1 MNQLLWRGRSTHTNA
16 TAAAASSARCV
27 LQHNFHTP
35 FMVSNN
41 PQHSVRVTRT
51 ALNAC
56 MLVKHFKSNLS
67 GDEQRERLTFFS
79 HFSISFNNLNVLF
92 YNLLLLLVLI
102 ILTLIEVLHVSFL

>member
-41 PQHSVRVTRT
+41 PQHSGRVT

-56 MLVKHFKSNLS
+56 MLGKHFKSNLS
-67 GDEQRERLTFFS
+67 GDEQRERLTF
-79 HFSISFNNLNVLF
+79 FSISFNNLNVLF

-102 ILTLIEVLHVSFL
+102 VLTLIEVRHVSFL